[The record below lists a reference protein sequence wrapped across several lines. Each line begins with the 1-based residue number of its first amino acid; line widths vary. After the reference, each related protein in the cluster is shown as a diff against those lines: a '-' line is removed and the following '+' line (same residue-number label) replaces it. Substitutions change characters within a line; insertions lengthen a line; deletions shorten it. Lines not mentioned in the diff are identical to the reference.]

1 MTKEQLIW
9 DLLMEDIK
17 NPFGVAGLMGNLM
30 AESSM
35 KETKITG
42 KINMTG
48 AEYVAQIK
56 NGAVTTETFAHDG
69 IAYGLAQWRYW
80 SRKESLL
87 NFVGRTNI
95 DDVALQIRFLLWE
108 IKTYKEVWSTLL
120 TAKSVREASDMV
132 LLKYEKPANV
142 GDSAKEKRATY
153 GQKYYDQFAKPEPNH
168 DPMPEKKY
176 LRTTADK
183 VNVRSG
189 NDKGYATVGRI
200 NKSGTKYEW
209 IATANNGWHA
219 IKFSPTMVAWVSGE
233 FSEVVNG

>member
-1 MTKEQLIW
+1 MDKENLIW
-9 DLLMEDIK
+9 DLLMADIK

-56 NGAVTTETFAHDG
+56 NGDVSTETFAHDG

-87 NFVGRTNI
+87 NFVGRANI
-95 DDVALQIRFLLWE
+95 DDVASQVRFLLWE

-142 GDSAKEKRATY
+142 GDSAKEKRAAY
-153 GQKYYDQFAKPEPNH
+153 GQKYYDQFVQHQQNQAY
-168 DPMPEKKY
+168 DTEKKY
-176 LRTTADK
+176 VRTTADK
-183 VNVRSG
+183 VVVRSG
-189 NDKGYATVGRI
+189 NDKGYASIGRI
-200 NKSGTKYEW
+200 NKVGTKYEW
-209 IATANNGWHA
+209 VATAYNGWNA

-233 FSEVVNG
+233 FSEVTDG